1 MAKESGSELT
11 NKLLWI
17 AGGAAI
23 SAVAIFYVNRAL
35 TEREELKR
43 LQAAE
48 AQAKVVTE

>member
-1 MAKESGSELT
+1 MAKSETSDVT

-17 AGGAAI
+17 AGGAVL

-43 LQAAE
+43 FQLAE
-48 AQAKVVTE
+48 QAKAVSG